1 MPSPPGKGRKA
12 IPRPR
17 DKVLLDKGEAGQ
29 WQPTPPKGVRR
40 ENNTL

>member
-12 IPRPR
+12 IPLVQGKAP
-17 DKVLLDKGEAGQ
+17 LDKEEAGQ